1 MAKGATR
8 VLRFEQMFSR
18 AVPVTALAFAFSACV
33 LVGCAKPET
42 VADRQFAE
50 MREQVTKMETER
62 DRVDER
68 LSALEIAVAD
78 QKSNARAT
86 PASPI
91 PPARVVQVGDPAETD
106 GADPNDKTDR
116 PDIRVTG
123 AAGSSSTPRGRAGK
137 TASNPALDLDAKPAY
152 DAALALVQQRQYD
165 RGLEALNAFLVRFPD
180 HPYVENAMY
189 WRGEAYFAQNDYAHA
204 SEQFEAV
211 LARFGTGKKA
221 PDALLKLGMC
231 QDRLGQPARA
241 HEYYDRLKNDYP
253 KSDAAKRI
261 PSVSGAGI
269 AAPKGPKE
277 NR

>member
-1 MAKGATR
+1 MAKPATR
-8 VLRFEQMFSR
+8 VLRFERMFSR
-18 AVPVTALAFAFSACV
+18 VVPATAVIFACAI
-33 LVGCAKPET
+33 LGCAKPET

-50 MREQVTKMETER
+50 MREQVQKMETER

-68 LSALEIAVAD
+68 LNALEIAVAD
-78 QKSNARAT
+78 SKSNARAT
-86 PASPI
+86 PHSPT
-91 PPARVVQVGDPAETD
+91 PPARVVQVGDSAETD

-123 AAGSSSTPRGRAGK
+123 AAGASGARGRAGK
-137 TASNPALDLDAKPAY
+137 SSSPSLDLDAKPAY
-152 DAALALVQQRQYD
+152 EAALALVQQKQYD

-189 WRGEAYFAQNDYAHA
+189 WRGEAYFAQGDYAHA
-204 SEQFEAV
+204 NEQFEAV
-211 LARFGTGKKA
+211 LARFGGGKKA
-221 PDALLKLGMC
+221 PDALLKLGMG

-241 HEYYDRLKNDYP
+241 RETYDRLKNEFS

-261 PSVSGAGI
+261 PSGSGAGA